1 MNIYIYTD
9 GASRGNPGKSAS
21 GYLIL
26 DSSNKPLLKEVFY
39 NGRKTNNFA
48 EYMAIIAALEK
59 VAKLYGYEN
68 NITLTSD
75 SEVAVKQI
83 NGLYKVKEKHLKELN
98 KRVIELASK
107 FKSCKFQNAKREN
120 KFIAMVDRELN
131 RFLDKMEDNIIKI
144 KVILIS
150 SLSSAC
156 DRNEWR

>member
-1 MNIYIYTD
+1 MDLYIYTD

-68 NITLTSD
+68 NVTLTSD

-120 KFIAMVDRELN
+120 KFIAIVDRELN
-131 RFLDKMEDNIIKI
+131 RFLDKMEDNIIKDKSNI
-144 KVILIS
+144 NKQSKL
-150 SLSSAC
+150 SL
-156 DRNEWR
+156 

>member
-1 MNIYIYTD
+1 MDIYIYTD

-68 NITLTSD
+68 NVTLTSD

-120 KFIAMVDRELN
+120 RYIAMVDRELN
-131 RFLDKMEDNIIKI
+131 RFLDEMEDNIIKN
-144 KVILIS
+144 KGNNKQSKL
-150 SLSSAC
+150 SL
-156 DRNEWR
+156 

>member
-1 MNIYIYTD
+1 MDIYIYTD

-83 NGLYKVKEKHLKELN
+83 NGLYKVKEKHLKAVSYTHLTLPT
-98 KRVIELASK
+98 KRIV
-107 FKSCKFQNAKREN
+107 
-120 KFIAMVDRELN
+120 
-131 RFLDKMEDNIIKI
+131 
-144 KVILIS
+144 
-150 SLSSAC
+150 
-156 DRNEWR
+156 

>member
-26 DSSNKPLLKEVFY
+26 DSSNKPLIKEVFY

-68 NITLTSD
+68 NVILTSD

-98 KRVIELASK
+98 KKVIELASK

-120 KFIAMVDRELN
+120 KYIAMVDRELN
-131 RFLDKMEDNIIKI
+131 RFLDKMEDNIFKNKNKSNINKQS
-144 KVILIS
+144 KL
-150 SLSSAC
+150 SL
-156 DRNEWR
+156 

>member
-1 MNIYIYTD
+1 MDLYIYTD

-26 DSSNKPLLKEVFY
+26 DSSSKPLLKEVFY

-98 KRVIELASK
+98 KKVIELASK

-120 KFIAMVDRELN
+120 KYIAMVDRELN
-131 RFLDKMEDNIIKI
+131 RFLDKMEDNIIKDKSNI
-144 KVILIS
+144 N
-150 SLSSAC
+150 SA
-156 DRNEWR
+156 RGKSPFAR

>member
-1 MNIYIYTD
+1 MDIYIYTD

-26 DSSNKPLLKEVFY
+26 DSSNKPLIKEVFY

-68 NITLTSD
+68 NVILTSD

-120 KFIAMVDRELN
+120 KYIAMVDRELN
-131 RFLDKMEDNIIKI
+131 KFLDKMEDNILKNKNKSNINKQS
-144 KVILIS
+144 KL
-150 SLSSAC
+150 SL
-156 DRNEWR
+156 

>member
-1 MNIYIYTD
+1 MDIYIYTD

-26 DSSNKPLLKEVFY
+26 DSSNKPLIKEVFY

-68 NITLTSD
+68 NVILTSD

-120 KFIAMVDRELN
+120 KYIAMVDRELN
-131 RFLDKMEDNIIKI
+131 RFLDKMEDNILKNKNKSNINKQS
-144 KVILIS
+144 KL
-150 SLSSAC
+150 SL
-156 DRNEWR
+156 

>member
-1 MNIYIYTD
+1 MDLYIYTD

-68 NITLTSD
+68 NVTLTSD

-120 KFIAMVDRELN
+120 KYIAIVDRELN
-131 RFLDKMEDNIIKI
+131 RFLDKMEDNIIKD
-144 KVILIS
+144 KS
-150 SLSSAC
+150 SKQSKLSL
-156 DRNEWR
+156 

>member
-1 MNIYIYTD
+1 MDIYIYTD

-98 KRVIELASK
+98 KRVIGLAWK

-120 KFIAMVDRELN
+120 RYIAMVDRELN
-131 RFLDKMEDNIIKI
+131 RFLDEMEDNIIKD
-144 KVILIS
+144 KGNNKQSKL
-150 SLSSAC
+150 SL
-156 DRNEWR
+156 

>member
-1 MNIYIYTD
+1 MDLYIYTD

-120 KFIAMVDRELN
+120 KYIAIVDRELN
-131 RFLDKMEDNIIKI
+131 RFLDKMEDNIIKNKSNI
-144 KVILIS
+144 NKQSKL
-150 SLSSAC
+150 SL
-156 DRNEWR
+156 

>member
-1 MNIYIYTD
+1 MDLYIYTD

-68 NITLTSD
+68 NVTLTSD

-120 KFIAMVDRELN
+120 KYIAMVDRELN
-131 RFLDKMEDNIIKI
+131 RFLDKMEDNIIKDKSNI
-144 KVILIS
+144 NKQS
-150 SLSSAC
+150 KFSL
-156 DRNEWR
+156 

>member
-1 MNIYIYTD
+1 MNLYIYTD

-68 NITLTSD
+68 NVTLTSD

-131 RFLDKMEDNIIKI
+131 RFLDKMEDNIIKD
-144 KVILIS
+144 KS
-150 SLSSAC
+150 SKQSKLSL
-156 DRNEWR
+156 

>member
-1 MNIYIYTD
+1 MDLYIYTD

-21 GYLIL
+21 GYIIL

-68 NITLTSD
+68 NVTLTSD

-120 KFIAMVDRELN
+120 KYIAIVDRELN
-131 RFLDKMEDNIIKI
+131 RFLDKMEDNIIKDKSNI
-144 KVILIS
+144 NKQSKL
-150 SLSSAC
+150 SL
-156 DRNEWR
+156 

>member
-1 MNIYIYTD
+1 MDLYIYTD

-26 DSSNKPLLKEVFY
+26 DSSSKPLLKEVFY

-120 KFIAMVDRELN
+120 KYIAIVDRELN
-131 RFLDKMEDNIIKI
+131 RFLDKMEDNIIKDKSNI
-144 KVILIS
+144 N
-150 SLSSAC
+150 SA
-156 DRNEWR
+156 RGKSPFAR

>member
-68 NITLTSD
+68 NVTLTSD

-120 KFIAMVDRELN
+120 KYIAMVDRELN
-131 RFLDKMEDNIIKI
+131 RFLDKMEDNIIKNKSNI
-144 KVILIS
+144 NKQSKL
-150 SLSSAC
+150 SL
-156 DRNEWR
+156 

>member
-1 MNIYIYTD
+1 MELYIYTD

-83 NGLYKVKEKHLKELN
+83 NGLYKVKEKHLKALN
-98 KRVIELASK
+98 KKVVELAGK
-107 FKSCKFQNAKREN
+107 FKSCKFQNARRNN
-120 KFIAMVDRELN
+120 KYIAMVDKELN
-131 RFLDKMEDNIIKI
+131 RFLDEMEDNIKNKDIINKQSI
-144 KVILIS
+144 DKQSKL
-150 SLSSAC
+150 SL
-156 DRNEWR
+156 

>member
-68 NITLTSD
+68 NVTLTSD

-120 KFIAMVDRELN
+120 KFIAIVDRELN
-131 RFLDKMEDNIIKI
+131 RFLDKMEDNIIKDKSNI
-144 KVILIS
+144 NKQSKL
-150 SLSSAC
+150 SL
-156 DRNEWR
+156 

>member
-68 NITLTSD
+68 NVTLTSD

-98 KRVIELASK
+98 KKVIELASK

-120 KFIAMVDRELN
+120 KFIAIVDRELN
-131 RFLDKMEDNIIKI
+131 RFLDKMEDNIIKDKSNI
-144 KVILIS
+144 N
-150 SLSSAC
+150 SA
-156 DRNEWR
+156 RGKSPFAR

>member
-1 MNIYIYTD
+1 MDLYIYTD

-68 NITLTSD
+68 N
-75 SEVAVKQI
+75 
-83 NGLYKVKEKHLKELN
+83 
-98 KRVIELASK
+98 
-107 FKSCKFQNAKREN
+107 
-120 KFIAMVDRELN
+120 
-131 RFLDKMEDNIIKI
+131 
-144 KVILIS
+144 
-150 SLSSAC
+150 
-156 DRNEWR
+156 

>member
-1 MNIYIYTD
+1 MDIYIYTD

-98 KRVIELASK
+98 KRVIELARK

-120 KFIAMVDRELN
+120 RYIAMVDRELN
-131 RFLDKMEDNIIKI
+131 RFLDEMEDNIIKN
-144 KVILIS
+144 KGNNKQSKL
-150 SLSSAC
+150 SL
-156 DRNEWR
+156 

>member
-1 MNIYIYTD
+1 MDIYIYTD

-83 NGLYKVKEKHLKELN
+83 NGLYKVREKHLKELN
-98 KRVIELASK
+98 KRVIELAMK

-120 KFIAMVDRELN
+120 RYIAMVDRELN
-131 RFLDKMEDNIIKI
+131 RFLDEMEDNIIKN
-144 KVILIS
+144 KGNNKQSKL
-150 SLSSAC
+150 SL
-156 DRNEWR
+156 

>member
-1 MNIYIYTD
+1 MDLYIYTD

-21 GYLIL
+21 GYIIL

-68 NITLTSD
+68 NVTLTSD

-131 RFLDKMEDNIIKI
+131 RFLDKMEDNIIKD
-144 KVILIS
+144 KS
-150 SLSSAC
+150 SKQSKLSL
-156 DRNEWR
+156 

>member
-1 MNIYIYTD
+1 MNLYIYTD

-68 NITLTSD
+68 NVTLTSD

-120 KFIAMVDRELN
+120 KYIAIVDRELN
-131 RFLDKMEDNIIKI
+131 RFLDKMEDNIIKDKSNI
-144 KVILIS
+144 NKQSKL
-150 SLSSAC
+150 SL
-156 DRNEWR
+156 

>member
-1 MNIYIYTD
+1 MDIYIYTD

-68 NITLTSD
+68 NVTLTSD

-98 KRVIELASK
+98 KRVIELARK

-120 KFIAMVDRELN
+120 RYIAMVDRELN
-131 RFLDKMEDNIIKI
+131 RFLDEMEDNIIKN
-144 KVILIS
+144 KGNDKQSKL
-150 SLSSAC
+150 SL
-156 DRNEWR
+156 

>member
-83 NGLYKVKEKHLKELN
+83 NGLYRVKEKHLKELN

-120 KFIAMVDRELN
+120 KYIAIVDRELN
-131 RFLDKMEDNIIKI
+131 RFLDKMEDNIIKDKSNI
-144 KVILIS
+144 NKQSKL
-150 SLSSAC
+150 SL
-156 DRNEWR
+156 